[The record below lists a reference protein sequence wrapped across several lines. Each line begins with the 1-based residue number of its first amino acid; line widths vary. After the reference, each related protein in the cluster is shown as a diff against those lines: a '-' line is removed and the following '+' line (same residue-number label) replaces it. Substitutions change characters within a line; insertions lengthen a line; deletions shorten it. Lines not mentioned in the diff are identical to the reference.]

1 MAISTTRRKP
11 NVEKSLS
18 IIKGSSV
25 HEPKVT
31 EESYNIDMVCA
42 LNWYGNQDYTKL
54 RHYAVQYTNSINRSE
69 CLYALDKAADIE
81 IHYIGAIG
89 RLILRDQYISEK
101 HITLIN
107 KYLSDIQHK
116 YSKKPSEKEKSPVEK
131 VVIDKNPELIA
142 KYGAEIDE
150 QLDFYVLNKKSEF
163 SMKNFLLQNNINSI
177 LSKKLGA
184 LYEPLLQEINSVV
197 EGNDNELV
205 DGYNNFSRWQIRKYA
220 TFIQDIINACNQH
233 SESVKVKRTVRK
245 VTVKPASVITAKVS
259 YLKEYTELNLKSIF
273 PSNIIGASELWV
285 YNTKTRKLGVYY
297 GADEGKLSVSGTTII
312 NFDILKSVSKNLRKP
327 EETFKTMGATS
338 KRAMSNWFKTITS
351 KPLPLKTGRLNGD
364 TILITAN

>member
-1 MAISTTRRKP
+1 MTISTTKRKP

-25 HEPKVT
+25 NEPKVT

-42 LNWYGNQDYTKL
+42 LNWYGNQDDSKL
-54 RHYAVQYTNSINRSE
+54 RTYALQYAKIVEREE
-69 CLYALDKAADIE
+69 CLPAIEKASDIE

-89 RLILRDQYISEK
+89 RLLLIDQYISEK
-101 HITLIN
+101 HIDLVEDYMADLQK
-107 KYLSDIQHK
+107 KYI
-116 YSKKPSEKEKSPVEK
+116 KKTPEKSPIEK
-131 VVIDKNPELIA
+131 VIIDKTPELIS

-150 QLDFYVLNKKSEF
+150 QLDYYILNKKSDF
-163 SMKNFLLQNNINSI
+163 SMKNFLLQNNINST
-177 LSKKLGA
+177 LSKKIGA
-184 LYEPLLQEINSVV
+184 LYEPLLKEINDVVNNSDSELV
-197 EGNDNELV
+197 EG
-205 DGYNNFSRWQIRKYA
+205 YSNFSRWQIRKYA

-245 VTVKPASVITAKVS
+245 VTVKPASVITAKVA
-259 YLKEYTELNLKSIF
+259 YLKEFTELNLKSIF

-285 YNTKTRKLGVYY
+285 YNIKTRKIGVYY

-312 NFDILKSVSKNLRKP
+312 NFDILKSVSKTLRKP

-338 KRAMSNWFKTITS
+338 KRAMTNWFKTISS
-351 KPLPLKTGRLNGD
+351 KPLPIKTGRLNSD